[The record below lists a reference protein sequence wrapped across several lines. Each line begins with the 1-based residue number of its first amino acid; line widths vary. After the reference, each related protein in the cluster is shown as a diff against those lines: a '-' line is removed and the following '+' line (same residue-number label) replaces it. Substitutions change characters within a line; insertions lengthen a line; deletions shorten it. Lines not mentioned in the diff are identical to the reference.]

1 MCLERPSSLPTELER
16 WIFEIAAFIHP
27 SCMPVLMLVAQR
39 VKIWIEP
46 LLYRVLCI
54 GEKPPDS
61 EEIWIPL
68 ERIHYLIEGRPLAPA
83 FLHDNVRHLCLILS
97 GTVHMDDIM
106 RVLVACDATVD
117 LHLLGGS
124 RSLLPHFGKLPLRR
138 LSVDLA
144 YLFRSPDFTHP
155 VFGTITHLS
164 LTRPGFHW
172 THFSGLA
179 QMPCLTHLSYDDI
192 LSPLVVCE
200 HALRDCKSLE
210 VLALSFS
217 NMILL
222 EPLVDTYAPLATD
235 PRFVMLLATHRV
247 RDWETGA
254 RGGDDYWVRADELVR
269 KRRSGE
275 INEYYLFSD
284 D

>member
-1 MCLERPSSLPTELER
+1 MSLPINRLELSTEVSNR
-16 WIFEIAAFIHP
+16 
-27 SCMPVLMLVAQR
+27 
-39 VKIWIEP
+39 IEP

-54 GEKPPDS
+54 GAKPPDGK
-61 EEIWIPL
+61 EIWIPV
-68 ERIHYLIEGRPLAPA
+68 ERIRHLIEGRPLAPA

-97 GTVHMDDIM
+97 GTAPLDDIM

-124 RSLLPHFGKLPLRR
+124 RSLLPHLGKLPLRR
-138 LSVDLA
+138 LSVYLSS
-144 YLFRSPDFTHP
+144 LFRPSDGPEFTHP
-155 VFGTITHLS
+155 LFATITHLI
-164 LTRPGFHW
+164 LTHLNLMKPGFHW

-179 QMPCLTHLSYDDI
+179 QMPCLTHLSFDDI
-192 LSPLVVCE
+192 LSPVVVCE
-200 HALRDCKSLE
+200 HALRDCESLE

-217 NMILL
+217 KMVLV
-222 EPLVDTYAPLATD
+222 ESLVDTYAPLATD
-235 PRFVMLLATHRV
+235 PRFVMLLATHRI

-284 D
+284 